1 MKKRKKN
8 KELTVRGLEPEIQK
22 LIGKHKAELAKMK
35 TIHEAELLAA
45 GERAAQRYVRM
56 TEDLRDQLE
65 REKESAIARE
75 RDLAREKY
83 EKGLRDEEKS
93 FVEQRRRLYTEIE
106 DEKNR
111 QAELAT
117 KQRAELDK

>member
-1 MKKRKKN
+1 MK
-8 KELTVRGLEPEIQK
+8 I
-22 LIGKHKAELAKMK
+22 
-35 TIHEAELLAA
+35 IHEAELLAA
-45 GERAAQRYVRM
+45 DERAAQRYVRM

>member
-1 MKKRKKN
+1 
-8 KELTVRGLEPEIQK
+8 
-22 LIGKHKAELAKMK
+22 
-35 TIHEAELLAA
+35 
-45 GERAAQRYVRM
+45 M